1 MKRFVFLLIS
11 VIALTSCN
19 KFKDIEV
26 DFVSLSSFRLH
37 STSQAELSFDVIVDN
52 PTDNTII
59 LNGINGM
66 IRKSDRDF
74 AAVSL
79 KEPVTVPP
87 MSREKRTVVVS
98 FSLLDPM
105 ALLSI
110 GLNIDS
116 WDMSDFKVNGTLYL
130 KTDSGLKHKFRFK
143 NVTLERML
151 KILS

>member
-1 MKRFVFLLIS
+1 MKRFFFLLIS

-79 KEPVTVPP
+79 KETVSVPP

>member
-79 KEPVTVPP
+79 KEPVSVPP